1 MVVTIWIFA
10 RFIAPVVTITSII
23 LSSSAP
29 VKLANPGL
37 PGRMAVR
44 RERKIYAYHAL
55 QKDDI
60 YEWLNYCMD
69 YEVDSVNSRG
79 RFKNNLPGRKADVR
93 NM

>member
-1 MVVTIWIFA
+1 
-10 RFIAPVVTITSII
+10 
-23 LSSSAP
+23 
-29 VKLANPGL
+29 
-37 PGRMAVR
+37 MAVR